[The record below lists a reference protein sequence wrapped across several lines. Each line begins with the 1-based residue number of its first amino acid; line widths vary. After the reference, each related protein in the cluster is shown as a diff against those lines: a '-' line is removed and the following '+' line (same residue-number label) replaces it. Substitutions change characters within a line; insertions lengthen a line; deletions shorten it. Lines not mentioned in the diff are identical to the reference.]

1 MLEDL
6 KMSLSDFTFVMNYI
20 VHKIIVLL
28 KNRLIYLKDNFGFFF
43 KEYGRLFFFFWN
55 NFFSRH
61 IMMESLGLEEEK
73 VIKDITNLFRLKK
86 N

>member
-28 KNRLIYLKDNFGFFF
+28 KNRLSYLKDNFGFFF
-43 KEYGRLFFFFWN
+43 KEYDRLFFFWN
-55 NFFSRH
+55 NFFLRH
-61 IMMESLGLEEEK
+61 IMMESLRLEEEK